1 MEPVAGGGVE
11 HVERGEEG
19 EAAEDQRPHGDDRRQ
34 HVGPAKEERDGIHRC
49 VSGGGRVSNDNG
61 SRFSRRPKRRD
72 RAAWQ
77 APPARHLSAARG
89 AA

>member
-1 MEPVAGGGVE
+1 
-11 HVERGEEG
+11 
-19 EAAEDQRPHGDDRRQ
+19 
-34 HVGPAKEERDGIHRC
+34 VGPAKEERDGIHRC
-49 VSGGGRVSNDNG
+49 VSGGGGRVSNGNG